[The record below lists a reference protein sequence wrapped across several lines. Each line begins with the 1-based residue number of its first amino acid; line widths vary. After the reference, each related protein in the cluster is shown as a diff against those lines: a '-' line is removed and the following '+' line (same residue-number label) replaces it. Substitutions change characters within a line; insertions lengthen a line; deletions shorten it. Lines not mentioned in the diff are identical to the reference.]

1 MKYLRD
7 RSPTRAQPQGFTV
20 IEMLVV
26 IFVVAILASIVIPR
40 MYGASLRS
48 REAKRDALIEILED
62 AVNHYDADYGSYPAD
77 LDDLT
82 TTYRPGTTEPY
93 LRELP
98 TDPVTGRP
106 FTVNAHTGKVSVS
119 S

>member
-1 MKYLRD
+1 MKHRKTWKE
-7 RSPTRAQPQGFTV
+7 PRAQGQGFTL

-26 IFVVAILASIVIPR
+26 IFMVAILASIVIPR
-40 MYGASLRS
+40 MYGAGLRS

-62 AVNHYDADYGSYPAD
+62 AANHYDADYGSYPAN
-77 LDDLT
+77 LNALT

-93 LRELP
+93 LREVP
-98 TDPVTGRP
+98 TDPVTGRS
-106 FTVNAHTGKVSVS
+106 FTINPGTGKVSVS